1 MAVMHLRLIKYFALI
16 VCVFMIVTAC
26 ITLIRDDS
34 MLSSG
39 DYLALANLPLV
50 TMDDV
55 ARLDP
60 DVYKAA
66 NYSGNVLAESRHETE
81 DGDTVVILYGRY
93 FYDLTFGDA
102 KTDRIT
108 PYIVYSIKPE
118 RPTPINKFLGR
129 Y

>member
-1 MAVMHLRLIKYFALI
+1 MMFIRCFAAI
-16 VCVFMIVTAC
+16 AC
-26 ITLIRDDS
+26 IVMVSIVVAVLVNDDS

-39 DYLALANLPLV
+39 DYLALAGIPLV

-60 DVYKAA
+60 DVYKNA

-81 DGDTVVILYGRY
+81 DGDTVVIKYGRY
-93 FYDLTFGDA
+93 FYDLTFGDT
-102 KTDRIT
+102 KTDWIS